1 MNVWNQMKNKIIVIK
16 CSFCQYIQGSVPTY
30 FHIFSKDSKFVE
42 CITFVIQISVLLHSY
57 IPVLFFRQQI
67 NRNFYKNLDHVNT
80 AFKIILLETI
90 QMFDGFPFWIFP
102 LMFERCWVGKYDL
115 DISFYRIS
123 VSQVN
128 LSLDLDSLRKFKILN
143 WENFQYP

>member
-1 MNVWNQMKNKIIVIK
+1 MSSEKLEELKIKLNSECLKSNEKKIIVIK
-16 CSFCQYIQGSVPTY
+16 CSFCQNIQGSVPTY

-80 AFKIILLETI
+80 AFKNYLA
-90 QMFDGFPFWIFP
+90 GN
-102 LMFERCWVGKYDL
+102 
-115 DISFYRIS
+115 
-123 VSQVN
+123 N
-128 LSLDLDSLRKFKILN
+128 LN
-143 WENFQYP
+143 V